1 MRYLYISIPLTIAA
15 VGVTSLIP
23 NMYAFT
29 TFVVIPY
36 IMFYTFQR
44 LAILLDG
51 DDKKEIEKLNN
62 FYMKFPNQVKNFIL
76 KLLSPFKLVVVF
88 INNFLNW
95 IISGYRYV
103 INDIILNSYRW
114 VVTNIKN
121 AIISVIRYF
130 SNYLK
135 QIIRY
140 LEDLYYWVVN
150 TLVDYVIAVIN
161 FMFKFF
167 FFNMQELLNKYLATA
182 FSLFGFSFKVIKM
195 HRSFF
200 IF

>member
-15 VGVTSLIP
+15 VRGTMIIP
-23 NMYAFT
+23 NMFPVT
-29 TFVVIPY
+29 TFIVVPY
-36 IMFYTFQR
+36 ITFYTFQR

-62 FYMKFPNQVKNFIL
+62 FYMKFPNQVKNSIL
-76 KLLSPFKLVVVF
+76 KLLSPLKLVVGF
-88 INNFLNW
+88 INFILNW
-95 IISGYRYV
+95 LINVYKYF

-114 VVTNIKN
+114 VVTNTKN
-121 AIISVIRYF
+121 AIIYVIRYF

-150 TLVDYVIAVIN
+150 TLVDYVISVIN

-167 FFNMQELLNKYLATA
+167 FFNMQELLNKYLASA

>member
-15 VGVTSLIP
+15 VRGTMIIP
-23 NMYAFT
+23 NMFPVT
-29 TFVVIPY
+29 TFIVVPY
-36 IMFYTFQR
+36 ITFYTFQR

-62 FYMKFPNQVKNFIL
+62 FYMKFPNQVKSFILGLLSPLKFVVVCINFIL
-76 KLLSPFKLVVVF
+76 NWL
-88 INNFLNW
+88 INVYKYF
-95 IISGYRYV
+95 

-114 VVTNIKN
+114 VVTNTKN
-121 AIISVIRYF
+121 AIIYVIRYF

-167 FFNMQELLNKYLATA
+167 FFNMQELLNKYLASA

>member
-1 MRYLYISIPLTIAA
+1 MRYLYASIPLTILSV
-15 VGVTSLIP
+15 VGILLIP
-23 NMYAFT
+23 NIYAPTALLMVPF
-29 TFVVIPY
+29 
-36 IMFYTFQR
+36 MFYIFQR

-51 DDKKEIEKLNN
+51 DDKKELEKLYHIYN
-62 FYMKFPNQVKNFIL
+62 YLPNKIKNFIL
-76 KLLSPFKLVVVF
+76 MILSPFKFVVVWINNVLNWLINLYKWF
-88 INNFLNW
+88 INDVLLYAYNW
-95 IISGYRYV
+95 VFTR
-103 INDIILNSYRW
+103 
-114 VVTNIKN
+114 IKN
-121 AIISVIRYF
+121 AIIYVIRYF

-150 TLVDYVIAVIN
+150 VLVDYVIAVIN

-167 FFNMQELLNKYLATA
+167 FFNMQELLNKYLASA